1 MSASVISVNDVS
13 MLFNLSKDRVM
24 GLKEYIVKALTRQL
38 HYDEFWALT
47 DISFEVQRGEI
58 LGVMGLNGSGKST
71 LLKLIA
77 GVFKPTKGTV
87 TVRGEIAPLLELG
100 MGFDPEFSARD
111 NVYMHGAMFGHS
123 PSYMEGI
130 YDEIIDFAE
139 LREFEDVP
147 MKNFSS
153 GMMARL
159 GFAVAT
165 NVKPDVL
172 ILDEVLGV
180 GDYLFAQKCEKRIS
194 DMLSGGATVLLVSHS
209 GDAIKKMCTRALLL
223 QQGKLVCIGSVDE
236 VCDVYGQRE
245 DG

>member
-24 GLKEYIVKALTRQL
+24 GLKEYFVKALTRQL

-180 GDYLFAQKCEKRIS
+180 GDHLFIQKCEKRIS
-194 DMLSGGATVLLVSHS
+194 EMLSGGTTVLLVSHS
-209 GDAIKKMCTRALLL
+209 GEAIKKMCTRALLL
-223 QQGKLVCIGSVDE
+223 EKGRMVCIGDVDE
-236 VCDVYGQRE
+236 VCDIYEQE
-245 DG
+245 S